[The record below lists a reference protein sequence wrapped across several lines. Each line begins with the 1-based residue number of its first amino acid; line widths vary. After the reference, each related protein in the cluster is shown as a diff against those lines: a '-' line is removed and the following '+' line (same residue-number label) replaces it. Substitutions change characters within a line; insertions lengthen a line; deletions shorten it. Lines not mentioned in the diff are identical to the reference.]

1 MNSLLNILGTSSPV
15 LAIILIVLIVLVLVL
30 LGMCVTLMVK
40 QNRMQKKLAKFT
52 VGKNGASLE
61 ADIIALIEETK
72 LIKATADKNRK
83 DVSVLFKRMEGTFQK
98 LGLVK
103 YDAFQQMGGKL
114 SFSLALL
121 DENDNGFIINSV
133 HSTEGCYS
141 YTKEINAG
149 ICSLTLGKEEEQAL
163 AIAMGKK

>member
-1 MNSLLNILGTSSPV
+1 
-15 LAIILIVLIVLVLVL
+15 
-30 LGMCVTLMVK
+30 MVK
-40 QNRMQKKLAKFT
+40 LNRMQRKLAKFT

-72 LIKATADKNRK
+72 MIKATADKNRK

-149 ICSLTLGKEEEQAL
+149 VCSLTLGKEEEQAL
-163 AIAMGKK
+163 AIAIGKK

>member
-15 LAIILIVLIVLVLVL
+15 LAIILIVLIIFILVL
-30 LGMCVTLMVK
+30 LGMCITLMVK
-40 QNRMQKKLAKFT
+40 LNRMQRKLAKFT

-72 LIKATADKNRK
+72 MIKATADKNRK

-149 ICSLTLGKEEEQAL
+149 VCSLTLGKEEEQAL
-163 AIAMGKK
+163 AIAIGKK

>member
-1 MNSLLNILGTSSPV
+1 MNSLLEVLGISSPV
-15 LAIILIVLIVLVLVL
+15 LAIIIIVLIIFVLVL
-30 LGMCVTLMVK
+30 LGMCIAQMVK
-40 QNRMQKKLAKFT
+40 LNRMEKKLAKFT

-61 ADIIALIEETK
+61 SDIIALIEETK
-72 LIKATADKNRK
+72 FIKAVTDKNKK
-83 DVSVLFKRMEGTFQK
+83 DVGILFKRMEGTFQK

-141 YTKEINAG
+141 YTKEING
-149 ICSLTLGKEEEQAL
+149 GVCSLVLGKEEEQAL